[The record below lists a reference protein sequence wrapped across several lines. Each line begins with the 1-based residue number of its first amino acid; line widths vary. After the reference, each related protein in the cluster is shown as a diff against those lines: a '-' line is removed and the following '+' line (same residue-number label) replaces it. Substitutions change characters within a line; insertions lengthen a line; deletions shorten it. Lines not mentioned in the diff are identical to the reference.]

1 MDVKNSELLKD
12 QTGSFSYFMVFVLL
26 AVMLVFLFAIGI
38 PLLMAVNSEFY
49 AAGEPLLDRATASAN
64 EVENAEVQ
72 AAMLS
77 NIEAQRNSIPDQME
91 VLGVFF
97 QYGWLIIIVVIV
109 LILFMASRRTIESGG
124 LA

>member
-1 MDVKNSELLKD
+1 MDAKNDLLND
-12 QTGSFSYFMVFVLL
+12 ERGSFSYFMVFVLL

-49 AAGEPLLDRATASAN
+49 AAGEPLLDRATVSAN

-77 NIEAQRNSIPDQME
+77 NIEAQRQSIPDQME

-109 LILFMASRRTIESGG
+109 MILFMASRKTIESGG
-124 LA
+124 IA

>member
-1 MDVKNSELLKD
+1 MDAKNDLLND
-12 QTGSFSYFMVFVLL
+12 ERGSFSYFMVFVLL

-77 NIEAQRNSIPDQME
+77 NIEAQRQSIPDQME

-109 LILFMASRRTIESGG
+109 MILFMASRKTIESGG
-124 LA
+124 IA